1 MTDDEGSA
9 ESRSPLLLIVTLAF
23 LAAVGYALLAGD
35 GGGQQ
40 AAGIAVMAAAVALG
54 LVQGYRDRAAHSLA
68 GAAALVAGGGYG
80 ATIAAG
86 GGDPFG
92 DGIVLVLVVVGLL
105 SGLFGSDDGVE

>member
-1 MTDDEGSA
+1 VVS
-9 ESRSPLLLIVTLAF
+9 LAF
-23 LAAVGYALLAGD
+23 LAAVGYALVAGG

-54 LVQGYRDRAAHSLA
+54 VVQGYRDRAAHSLA

-92 DGIVLVLVVVGLL
+92 DGIVLVLVVAGLL
-105 SGLFGSDDGVE
+105 SGLFDAGEA